1 MSVVVV
7 TDSSAS
13 LPADLVGE
21 LGIGVVPLH
30 VLIGDR
36 AVREGVDD
44 LDIDYTSDTVT
55 TSAPSPG
62 ELRAVYES
70 ALDRSDGD
78 GVVAVHLSRQLS
90 GTWEAGRQAVRDM
103 GADDTVRLVD
113 SLGAG
118 LATGLPVLAAARRA
132 CAGAAL
138 DVVYEA
144 AVAAAARA
152 RTFILVNRTE
162 QLRRGGGS
170 APPPRSSAASSSPN
184 RCCRSSVAGWSCGRK
199 CVLAPRPTRSWSPPR
214 WTPLAKTVRRWR
226 CSIWAHP
233 MPPTASLPNCGN
245 ESRGG
250 RGHHRRVRSG
260 AGRPSRR
267 RGGGCAGLARWLLTP
282 SNSRIRPSVRDLVR
296 PRCRGV
302 SA

>member
-30 VLIGDR
+30 VLVGDR

-62 ELRAVYES
+62 ELRAVYEA

-103 GADDTVRLVD
+103 GAGERVRLVD

-132 CAGAAL
+132 CTGAAL
-138 DVVYEA
+138 DVVYDA

-162 QLRRGGGS
+162 QLRRGG
-170 APPPRSSAASSSPN
+170 RLSSAASFFGSELVTKPLLQI
-184 RCCRSSVAGWSCGRK
+184 VGGRLELREK
-199 CVLAPRPTRSWSPPR
+199 VRTRSKAYAKLVAAAVDAAGEDGAAVAVQHLGAPDAADS
-214 WTPLAKTVRRWR
+214 LASQLRERVPGVDEV
-226 CSIWAHP
+226 I
-233 MPPTASLPNCGN
+233 TAEFGPALAVHLGVGAVGVLVLP
-245 ESRGG
+245 
-250 RGHHRRVRSG
+250 
-260 AGRPSRR
+260 
-267 RGGGCAGLARWLLTP
+267 GGC
-282 SNSRIRPSVRDLVR
+282 
-296 PRCRGV
+296 
-302 SA
+302 